1 MVGIYPT
8 YLEKTM
14 KTGIK
19 ETKELLRF
27 VFSLANAVKE
37 SLSDGDLS
45 LWDAK
50 KFIEPLTLLVDALDN
65 IDQIL
70 PELQDLDEDEI
81 SELVTFMMTELG
93 VKIKIRA
100 MADYSLVF
108 RARTRSALSI
118 WRLTTQP
125 EKAAAASTA
134 TAAEPIEAGSG

>member
-70 PELQDLDEDEI
+70 PELQDFDEDEI

-93 VKIKIRA
+93 VKIKIPEIPNPPAELEVAREHITQA
-100 MADYSLVF
+100 LDTGKSILQLVN
-108 RARTRSALSI
+108 LV
-118 WRLTTQP
+118 
-125 EKAAAASTA
+125 K
-134 TAAEPIEAGSG
+134 G